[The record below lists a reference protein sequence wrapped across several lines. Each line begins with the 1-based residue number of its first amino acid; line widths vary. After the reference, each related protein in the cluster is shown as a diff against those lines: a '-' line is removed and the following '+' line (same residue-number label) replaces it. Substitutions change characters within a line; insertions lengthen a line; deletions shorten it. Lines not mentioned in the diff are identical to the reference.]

1 MKQVK
6 YCNSECKTNKWLEN
20 NSDKEIIEIQM
31 SFGGFAIIYEG
42 K

>member
-6 YCNSECKTNKWLEN
+6 YCNSERQANKWLEN
-20 NSDKEIIEIQM
+20 NSDEEIIEIQM
-31 SFGGFAIIYEG
+31 SFGGFAIIYEV